1 MKDWTIN
8 NHSKRQLIIQ
18 SNHDDISIIEPL
30 RNGSFKILAEFNALN
45 TDYIQVMTTHLLFLY
60 MRKRLVCLID
70 LHSQF
75 KVSNYLI
82 YNCFN
87 YYLEDF

>member
-18 SNHDDISIIEPL
+18 NNHDDISIIEPL

-45 TDYIQVMTTHLLFLY
+45 TDYIQIYDHTFVSIHEKEISVFD
-60 MRKRLVCLID
+60 RS
-70 LHSQF
+70 SQ
-75 KVSNYLI
+75 SI
-82 YNCFN
+82 
-87 YYLEDF
+87 

>member
-18 SNHDDISIIEPL
+18 NNHNDISIIEPL

-45 TDYIQVMTTHLLFLY
+45 TDYT
-60 MRKRLVCLID
+60 LVVSIHEKEISVFD
-70 LHSQF
+70 RSSQ
-75 KVSNYLI
+75 SI
-82 YNCFN
+82 
-87 YYLEDF
+87 